1 MMRCF
6 TERLGF
12 SFVGGFL
19 LLLYNC
25 ALEEQYTHGVLS
37 WMMGMFPIAHSVYRM
52 KT

>member
-1 MMRCF
+1 MMLCF
-6 TERLGF
+6 MERLGYF
-12 SFVGGFL
+12 SFVGGF

-37 WMMGMFPIAHSVYRM
+37 WMIGQVSIAHSVYRM